1 MILPKSDNKL
11 SFPCLSPLGRLRG
24 AKNPRPAPGIWN
36 LKMGEN
42 PFGIS
47 GNCLHYSDNNIII
60 FIDNNL
66 IIFCNPT
73 RKIYNF
79 EEIIFVMVYF
89 SNNIKLLRGRKKRT
103 QNEVALALNLKRTTV
118 NALENSISQPTVPQL
133 QVFSK
138 YFGIAIDT
146 LINVDLKQLSEMQF
160 TDLQNGFDVFIRGT
174 NLRVI
179 ATTVDSANNDN
190 IEFVNEKAQAGYVT
204 SFADPE
210 YIGQLPVFQLPFLS
224 KEKKY
229 RAFTITGDSMLPIP
243 GGSVVIGEFVQDFLD
258 VKSGQA
264 CIVVT
269 RDEGIVF
276 KLVKNEIAEKRSL
289 EMISL
294 NTQFEPYDLAVSEV
308 KEIWKF
314 VCYLNREIPEP
325 ESDIQKVMQSV
336 NEMKM
341 ELQQLKATMK

>member
-1 MILPKSDNKL
+1 MNY
-11 SFPCLSPLGRLRG
+11 
-24 AKNPRPAPGIWN
+24 
-36 LKMGEN
+36 
-42 PFGIS
+42 FG
-47 GNCLHYSDNNIII
+47 
-60 FIDNNL
+60 
-66 IIFCNPT
+66 
-73 RKIYNF
+73 
-79 EEIIFVMVYF
+79 
-89 SNNIKLLRGRKKRT
+89 SNVKLLRMRKQRT
-103 QNEVALALNLKRTTV
+103 QNDVAAALELKRTTV
-118 NALENSISQPTVPQL
+118 NGHENSVSQPTVPQL
-133 QVFSK
+133 QAYSK

-146 LINVDLKQLSEMQF
+146 LINIDLGRLSEMQF

-190 IEFVNEKAQAGYVT
+190 IEFVNEKAQAGYVS

-229 RAFTITGDSMLPIP
+229 RAFTITGDSMLPIS
-243 GGSVVIGEFVQDFLD
+243 GGSVVIGEFVQDFMD

-276 KLVKNEIAEKRSL
+276 KLVKNDIAEKRSL

-294 NTQFEPYDLAVSEV
+294 NTQFEPYELPVTEV

-314 VCYLNREIPEP
+314 VCYLNTEIPEP
-325 ESDIQKVMQSV
+325 ESDLQQLLKSV
-336 NEMKM
+336 NEMKV
-341 ELQQLKATMK
+341 ELQQLKAGMN